1 MLRTQINLREEQ
13 YHLLRIQAQ
22 REGESLSELIR
33 KILDSAMRIKEKD
46 NVYIL
51 LEMAKVAGKSGV
63 KNLSTSYKQ
72 ILYGGK

>member
-46 NVYIL
+46 NAYIL

-63 KNLSTSYKQ
+63 KNLSTGYKQ